1 MKVQAVNLF
10 TKDKLRCFGLVMVI
24 SSLECF
30 YLEFFLSRQ
39 MFLHLCDLERT
50 NSKTKER
57 FSQGHG
63 EVFTPSSVC
72 LSLRSEE

>member
-1 MKVQAVNLF
+1 MDQSK
-10 TKDKLRCFGLVMVI
+10 
-24 SSLECF
+24 
-30 YLEFFLSRQ
+30 RQ
-39 MFLHLCDLERT
+39 MFLHLCDLECA

-63 EVFTPSSVC
+63 EVFTPSPVC